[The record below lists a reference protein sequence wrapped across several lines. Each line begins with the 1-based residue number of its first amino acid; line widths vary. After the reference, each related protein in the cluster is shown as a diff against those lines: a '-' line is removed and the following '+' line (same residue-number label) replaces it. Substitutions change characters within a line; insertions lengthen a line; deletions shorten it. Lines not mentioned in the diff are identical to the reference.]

1 MYMTQVYIM
10 NLLENNNRD
19 SPMAHKNATTLQTT
33 VAMYM
38 YQLVT
43 VYWLIDMVAMVTKPS
58 ICTVVLWSCKLIS
71 RSSLLFQATDNQKNN
86 VLFYMRYSH

>member
-1 MYMTQVYIM
+1 M

-38 YQLVT
+38 Y
-43 VYWLIDMVAMVTKPS
+43 
-58 ICTVVLWSCKLIS
+58 
-71 RSSLLFQATDNQKNN
+71 
-86 VLFYMRYSH
+86 